1 MAYFANGSEADYYEE
16 KYCERCVH
24 YPGDSHEICPVM
36 ELHQMWNYDAAG
48 KDADKTKATALNT
61 LWPLEKG
68 GYPNADCAM
77 FHEAVKERGEA

>member
-36 ELHQMWNYDAAG
+36 ELHQMWNYDAVG
-48 KDADKTKATALNT
+48 KDADETKKEALEM
-61 LWPLEKG
+61 LWPRKG
-68 GYPNADCAM
+68 VHNGDCRM
-77 FHEAVKERGEA
+77 FHEAVKEGGEA